1 MTTAR
6 KRQTEAQP
14 RSVPV
19 PRAPILVVSRDEG
32 LLPSMQKV
40 LGGSCPL
47 HHTQSMQEAVGL
59 VQKHR
64 FGVLI
69 TDLVAEEREVMEITH
84 ILSTYSPNL
93 VCIVIAEREH
103 GHDLMSLVNS
113 GYIYRFLMKPVAAGQ
128 TRLTVQAALRQHH
141 TLRQNPPRPPLPL
154 PESQT
159 EEDEGHEESYGVM
172 DVLEDILEDNEHL
185 RSLFLG
191 GLALVIAL
199 ALALTWYFSGDS
211 EDEVVVAEPVISEP
225 LTPTP
230 VEPART
236 EANDIQPL
244 LQKAGVAL
252 QEDRLVPP
260 EQDSALYYYR
270 EVLNTEPGNEEAN
283 QGLDR
288 LTEIML
294 ARAERFLQEDEFED
308 AIASVQTARSIRPD
322 HPGIDPVDKLV
333 HDYGERW
340 LAQTE
345 QSAQAPA
352 ATPRPRP
359 RPARESAAAS
369 RPTPAP
375 EAAARTPAPAP
386 AQREPEPQPQASVPA
401 PRTPPVS
408 APVQQPP
415 SIQPAPAATSQ
426 TPPPEPQLARVEPQ
440 PDTTAL
446 PGQVSTETMINDM
459 SRLANRRMDEG
470 QLLEPPRDSAKFYVL
485 ALQQAAPNNTAVA
498 RDRDRLAALFLARA
512 RIAMADQSVTVA
524 EQWLAEAKALA
535 ATTDD
540 LQREFTASG
549 TQSGASEP
557 PTQPA
562 QQPPAQ
568 TSQQV
573 PALQGVPGAPPPR
586 SPQASAT
593 PPTVAQAQAQPAPD
607 VSADIVEPSIPA
619 PVPPTSQ
626 EPVPVSE
633 LQFKRYVEPKYPR
646 SAFNRSVNGWV
657 DLEFTVSRDGRA
669 KNIRIGQAEPPNQF
683 EDAAIA
689 AVRKWEFE
697 PELVDGQPI
706 EKRAKV
712 RVRFQVE

>member
-93 VCIVIAEREH
+93 VCIVIADREH

-113 GYIYRFLMKPVAAGQ
+113 GYIYRFLLKPVAAGQ

-159 EEDEGHEESYGVM
+159 EEDEGDEESYGVM

-211 EDEVVVAEPVISEP
+211 EDEVVVEEPVISEP
-225 LTPTP
+225 LTPTS

-236 EANDIQPL
+236 EAEVIQPL

-252 QEDRLVPP
+252 QEGRLVTP
-260 EQDSALYYYR
+260 EQDSALYYYS
-270 EVLNTEPGNEEAN
+270 EILNTEPGNEEAN

-294 ARAERFLQEDEFED
+294 ARAERSLQEDEFED
-308 AIASVQTARSIRPD
+308 AIAFVQTARSIRPE
-322 HPGIDPVDKLV
+322 HPGIDPVDTLV

-340 LAQTE
+340 LAKAE

-359 RPARESAAAS
+359 
-369 RPTPAP
+369 TPAP
-375 EAAARTPAPAP
+375 ARTPALAP
-386 AQREPEPQPQASVPA
+386 AQREPAPQPQASVPA

-415 SIQPAPAATSQ
+415 SIQPAPAAASQ
-426 TPPPEPQLARVEPQ
+426 TPQPEPQLARVEPQ
-440 PDTTAL
+440 PDATARS
-446 PGQVSTETMINDM
+446 GQVSTETMINDM

-470 QLLEPPRDSAKFYVL
+470 RLLEPPGDSAKFYVL

-512 RIAMADQSVTVA
+512 RIAMADQSVDVA
-524 EQWLAEAKALA
+524 EQWLTEAKALA

-540 LQREFTASG
+540 LQREFTEPG
-549 TQSGASEP
+549 TQSGAPEP
-557 PTQPA
+557 PTQTA

-568 TSQQV
+568 TALQV
-573 PALQGVPGAPPPR
+573 LALQGVPGAPPPR

-593 PPTVAQAQAQPAPD
+593 PPTVAQTQAQPAPD
-607 VSADIVEPSIPA
+607 VSAGIVEPSIPA

-646 SAFNRSVNGWV
+646 GAFNRSVNGWV

-683 EDAAIA
+683 EDAALD
-689 AVRKWEFE
+689 AVRKWQFE
-697 PELVDGQPI
+697 PELVDGQPV